1 MKAQTIQSQT
11 SEQFLP
17 VIYSVPVTLTPN
29 SSVNKLHSETCK
41 SSRTR
46 QIITSVVNH
55 LHAIVRE
62 TKPSNEEWEEAIDF
76 ITRAGKE
83 SKDKMNVVFLLGA
96 VLGLNT
102 LINDINHPKPLVSLT
117 LYLHDRVTEDCIK
130 GVYQRHR
137 VRAILPSRCSGI
149 SFGFHN
155 YQSRY
160 QGRTDVFL
168 RDRQE
173 HERRW
178 HPRCKGRYR
187 KHFCCRISTPLK
199 SYTF

>member
-1 MKAQTIQSQT
+1 MATFRLTCRSKKNFVKAQTIQSQT

-17 VIYSVPVTLTPN
+17 VIYSMPVTLTPH

-130 GVYQRHR
+130 GVYQRH
-137 VRAILPSRCSGI
+137 
-149 SFGFHN
+149 
-155 YQSRY
+155 
-160 QGRTDVFL
+160 
-168 RDRQE
+168 
-173 HERRW
+173 
-178 HPRCKGRYR
+178 
-187 KHFCCRISTPLK
+187 
-199 SYTF
+199 